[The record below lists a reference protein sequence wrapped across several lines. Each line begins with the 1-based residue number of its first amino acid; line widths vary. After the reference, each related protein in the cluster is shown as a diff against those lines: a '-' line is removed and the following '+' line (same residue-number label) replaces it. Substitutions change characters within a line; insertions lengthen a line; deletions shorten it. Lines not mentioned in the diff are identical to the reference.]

1 MFNTLKRMIQSNKY
15 TLEYLE
21 ERIETLYLVGRITKE
36 EYDELMSLMEAKE
49 LVTGE

>member
-21 ERIETLYLVGRITKE
+21 ERIETLYLVGRITTD
-36 EYDELMSLMEAKE
+36 EYLELKE
-49 LVTGE
+49 LLKKVGE